1 MKKSIILVLLPMLM
15 FLGACGSGSSS
26 DGGDSSSVEKFPSF
40 TGLDL
45 AGKEVSSD
53 IFSENSVTVLNFW
66 FSSCPPCIRELPEL
80 DALNDELHAQ
90 GGAVIG
96 VNTDTLGGERSWIE
110 EALKILKKQGASY
123 RNIYFDDAS
132 GEAMKFAQSISTFPT
147 TYLLDRSGNIIGDPM
162 VGSIDNDDTKKMIRD
177 RIDKIIEQDNA
188 G

>member
-1 MKKSIILVLLPMLM
+1 M
-15 FLGACGSGSSS
+15 
-26 DGGDSSSVEKFPSF
+26 
-40 TGLDL
+40 
-45 AGKEVSSD
+45 
-53 IFSENSVTVLNFW
+53 
-66 FSSCPPCIRELPEL
+66 
-80 DALNDELHAQ
+80 
-90 GGAVIG
+90 IG

-147 TYLLDRSGNIIGDPM
+147 TYLLDRSGNIIGDPI

>member
-1 MKKSIILVLLPMLM
+1 MKKNRILLPFLMLM
-15 FLGACGSGSSS
+15 LLCSCASNSSS
-26 DGGDSSSVEKFPSF
+26 KSGDNASTEKFPSF

-45 AGKEVSSD
+45 EGKTVSSD

-80 DALNDELHAQ
+80 DALNNELHEK

-96 VNTDTLGGERSWIE
+96 VNTDTLSGEKSWIE
-110 EALKILKKQGASY
+110 EAWKILKNQGANY
-123 RNIYFDDAS
+123 RNIYFDESSD
-132 GEAMKFAQSISTFPT
+132 EAMKFAQSITTFPT
-147 TYLLDRSGNIIGDPM
+147 TYLLDRSGNVVGEPI
-162 VGSIDNDDTKKMIRD
+162 VGSIDNDDTKKMLRD